1 MYALVLLGFVFGRLM
16 RNKLSANQPIYAL
29 VLLGFA
35 SGLWLRIDEKREG
48 FAASL
53 PPDNEV
59 IHLPA

>member
-16 RNKLSANQPIYAL
+16 RHNLSANQPIYAL

-53 PPDNEV
+53 PPAER
-59 IHLPA
+59 